1 MDCLDF
7 QTIKIIAFLN
17 ENTVLDKIRRGFEM
31 NINELKPGTGSVSI
45 EAEVVS
51 MDSERE
57 INKYG
62 RKLRVANATIKDDS
76 GSITLVLWN
85 DQIDSVKAGAK
96 IKIENG
102 YVNEWQGAAQLTLGK
117 FGKLTVL

>member
-1 MDCLDF
+1 
-7 QTIKIIAFLN
+7 
-17 ENTVLDKIRRGFEM
+17 M
-31 NINELKPGTGSVSI
+31 NISELKPGTGNVNI

-51 MDSERE
+51 KDSERE

-62 RKLRVANATIKDDS
+62 RKLRVANVTIKDDS
-76 GSITLVLWN
+76 GSISLVLWN
-85 DQIDSVKAGAK
+85 EEIDKVNEGDK

-102 YVNEWQGAAQLTLGK
+102 YVNEWQGTPQLTLGK

>member
-1 MDCLDF
+1 MK
-7 QTIKIIAFLN
+7 TG
-17 ENTVLDKIRRGFEM
+17 EGFEM
-31 NINELKPGTGSVSI
+31 KISELRPGTGSVML

-57 INKYG
+57 VNKYG

-76 GSITLVLWN
+76 GTMTLVLWN
-85 DQIDSVKAGAK
+85 DQIDQVKAGNK